1 MSHAGLLNSIVTTC
15 IFRRQNGQR
24 SVGGRGSTP
33 DPAGGASSAPET
45 SSWTRGSGRDGKRR
59 KRRREGKSRMW
70 PPLPLHPPLL
80 ALASRSASGS
90 DGTVE
95 STGPDFIVPIYR
107 GVICFVA
114 TVHGWPRLLG
124 RTDGALRSSAKS
136 LHFPDHD
143 PIASS

>member
-1 MSHAGLLNSIVTTC
+1 MQDYLILLSPRVFSGVRMVNEALAAVALLRTPLAELPVLPRPQAGL
-15 IFRRQNGQR
+15 
-24 SVGGRGSTP
+24 
-33 DPAGGASSAPET
+33 E
-45 SSWTRGSGRDGKRR
+45 GSGRDGKRR

-136 LHFPDHD
+136 LHFPDDD